1 MWTYSTTIERHSP
14 LQDRSV
20 LFAWGKYQQH
30 RPKVEDLEV
39 TIWHQLKTRNEGVLT
54 PSYRVEEDIDVER
67 SSHCLGRRRWW
78 GRWLSVHKRWRWMC
92 LENSTNNTEESSHPY
107 SRNEERHSSSQSHK
121 SRSLTSIVKIP
132 KAIIPAGI
140 SWSPKG
146 IRQISTLSEIW
157 MSMPSIKESSQQTK
171 VRPKK
176 SIQLTKYEI
185 ITPVAT

>member
-92 LENSTNNTEESSHPY
+92 LENSTNNIEESSHPIAEMK
-107 SRNEERHSSSQSHK
+107 RDI
-121 SRSLTSIVKIP
+121 L
-132 KAIIPAGI
+132 
-140 SWSPKG
+140 
-146 IRQISTLSEIW
+146 
-157 MSMPSIKESSQQTK
+157 
-171 VRPKK
+171 RPKVIRADHSPRSSK
-176 SIQLTKYEI
+176 SQKPLYQLG
-185 ITPVAT
+185 